1 MDMDELSYIRSID
14 HIGSVEPILESGM
27 EITSG
32 WRKKDIGII
41 ALGRESELY
50 GVFDTSGNPVEI
62 PREGIL
68 LPSRLM
74 DTLGLRTGDKVYLR
88 SFYPGKNEDRDK
100 KAVIVK
106 GITSQYIGQSAI
118 CSTDYLNYLLREGIV
133 MNAAYIRLEDPKHEK
148 EVIESLKDILNI
160 STIQSNSEVVA
171 NTEKTLKSMSGIIVT
186 MVLGA
191 GILAFAV
198 IYNITN
204 INIFERRREIATLSV
219 LGFTTRELKSLVFNE
234 NFFLSAFGV
243 LAGIPP
249 GRYLADIVIA
259 LQGNDNMMLPAILK
273 PSSYLFAAL
282 LIGIFTL
289 LANLLL
295 VKKIRDINMVES
307 LKSAE

>member
-1 MDMDELSYIRSID
+1 
-14 HIGSVEPILESGM
+14 
-27 EITSG
+27 
-32 WRKKDIGII
+32 
-41 ALGRESELY
+41 
-50 GVFDTSGNPVEI
+50 
-62 PREGIL
+62 
-68 LPSRLM
+68 
-74 DTLGLRTGDKVYLR
+74 
-88 SFYPGKNEDRDK
+88 
-100 KAVIVK
+100 
-106 GITSQYIGQSAI
+106 
-118 CSTDYLNYLLREGIV
+118 
-133 MNAAYIRLEDPKHEK
+133 
-148 EVIESLKDILNI
+148 
-160 STIQSNSEVVA
+160 
-171 NTEKTLKSMSGIIVT
+171 